1 MLMVIEFI
9 GMNGKGERKEKNKK
23 EDAFIQIC
31 LQLSSVEHKR
41 AFTKHRSITRDHSEV
56 TLFNFNIF

>member
-9 GMNGKGERKEKNKK
+9 GMNRKGERKNKK

-31 LQLSSVEHKR
+31 LKLSSVEHKR